1 LERVYLKS
9 HFFIKSTLNSS
20 RLARCSGNS
29 KPFRHF
35 TNDKERSKWLV
46 ISVSPGNERDLAL
59 AGVWITD
66 TVPQVHPK
74 SMAIW
79 LS

>member
-1 LERVYLKS
+1 M
-9 HFFIKSTLNSS
+9 
-20 RLARCSGNS
+20 
-29 KPFRHF
+29 HF
-35 TNDKERSKWLV
+35 TNDKERSKWPV
-46 ISVSPGNERDLAL
+46 ISASPDNERDLAL

-74 SMAIW
+74 SMAAW